1 MGNNINEKIV
11 ILCKDTEKITV
22 PECCVEISLECNCTM
37 GKRREIKKKLS
48 YKLRCCTNISNYE

>member
-22 PECCVEISLECNCTM
+22 PECCVEISLECNSTM
-37 GKRREIKKKLS
+37 GKRREIKKRIIVQSAML
-48 YKLRCCTNISNYE
+48 YKYFQL

>member
-11 ILCKDTEKITV
+11 IMCKDTEKITV

-37 GKRREIKKKLS
+37 GKRREIKKFIVQTAML
-48 YKLRCCTNISNYE
+48 YKYFQL

>member
-37 GKRREIKKKLS
+37 GKRREIKKIIVQTAML
-48 YKLRCCTNISNYE
+48 YKYFQL

>member
-1 MGNNINEKIV
+1 MANNINEKIV

-37 GKRREIKKKLS
+37 GKRREIKEIIVQTAML
-48 YKLRCCTNISNYE
+48 YKYFQL